1 MFEHAVYD
9 SEHDKWYN
17 QGDDPW
23 VVRPMRVGEKFKPIL
38 FVVAD
43 TYMDA
48 AELLFLHSPLKVV
61 TE

>member
-1 MFEHAVYD
+1 
-9 SEHDKWYN
+9 
-17 QGDDPW
+17 
-23 VVRPMRVGEKFKPIL
+23 MRVGEKFKPIL